1 MSRRNGDKA
10 RFDKARM
17 KKIRRRVHMRAVRKA
32 GEAGASP
39 KPEPKSR

>member
-17 KKIRRRVHMRAVRKA
+17 KKIRHREHMRAVRKA
-32 GEAGASP
+32 TESGSAS
-39 KPEPKSR
+39 KTEPKSR

>member
-17 KKIRRRVHMRAVRKA
+17 KKIRRREHMRAVRKA
-32 GEAGASP
+32 TEPGAAS
-39 KPEPKSR
+39 KTGQKSR